1 MGQNPLGGFLKGL
14 FGRQTPNSTPP
25 TPEPAAEPLKAV
37 SQPGADPEG
46 MATPVSPVRKAPRLI
61 PQTEAYLNR
70 KKGRKGGY
78 NQNHGDLEKLLA
90 AIQSRGEAIPGDL
103 AGELG
108 VARSTLAYSL
118 NTLIRRGCI
127 ERIGGGRSIR
137 YRATGKAYTRWGK

>member
-1 MGQNPLGGFLKGL
+1 MALNPLGGFLRGL
-14 FGRQTPNSTPP
+14 FGRQTPNPAP
-25 TPEPAAEPLKAV
+25 QAPEPA
-37 SQPGADPEG
+37 PEG
-46 MATPVSPVRKAPRLI
+46 IANPVSPVRKAPRSI

-127 ERIGGGRSIR
+127 ERLGGGRSIR